1 MELARL
7 DEMMAAHYG
16 NAVWGD
22 KRALDSVLR
31 IMDRR
36 HRLHGLDKSINLLT
50 AESVKLRNNSSSKA
64 LPSRHTKTFPPS
76 LLNSSSTQSV
86 GFLSSSRRT
95 RRTIA

>member
-36 HRLHGLDKSINLLT
+36 HRLHGLDK
-50 AESVKLRNNSSSKA
+50 
-64 LPSRHTKTFPPS
+64 LPAKTGPVHHGRKVRS
-76 LLNSSSTQSV
+76 
-86 GFLSSSRRT
+86 
-95 RRTIA
+95 